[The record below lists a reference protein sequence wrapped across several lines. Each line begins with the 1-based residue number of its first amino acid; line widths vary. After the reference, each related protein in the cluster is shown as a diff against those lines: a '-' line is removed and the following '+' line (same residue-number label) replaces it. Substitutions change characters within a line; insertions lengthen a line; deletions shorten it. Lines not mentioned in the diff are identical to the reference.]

1 MKSLVTIILSFFF
14 LFPAREIS
22 MLNIKINDTESA
34 YIVNDLM
41 EALTIVSQ
49 RHLALQIW
57 K

>member
-14 LFPAREIS
+14 LFHAREIS

-49 RHLALQIW
+49 CHLALQIG